1 MTPHPDQALSDWLLA
16 SADDEM
22 VLAHRDSEWTG
33 HAPILEEDI
42 AFANLALD
50 EMGHASLWFG
60 ALAELRGE
68 DRAEYTD
75 RLVFFRSAQEFR
87 NIQMVELP
95 RGDWAF
101 SMVRQYLFDEAE
113 LLRLARL
120 AHSQSEPIAQIAV
133 KVQKEEIYHVRH
145 THAWIRRLGL
155 GTEESRQRC
164 QAALD
169 ELWPFAQQLFSTE
182 EGAKVLVRDGI
193 VPDPTEV
200 RLAWEGVVGK
210 NLTESGLMAPT
221 AHEGVPLRRDE
232 HTPHLTSLLA
242 EMQSVAR
249 TEPSAVW

>member
-169 ELWPFAQQLFSTE
+169 ELWQFAQQLFSTE